1 MSMDLLRI
9 KEHYIK
15 KKWKEEKKKKKK
27 RFAIKDL
34 PDLYLEL
41 EEETFKGEMRY
52 V

>member
-15 KKWKEEKKKKKK
+15 KKWKEEKKKK

-34 PDLYLEL
+34 LDLYLEL